1 MFLLTVAAIWTIAAL
16 TPGPNFFL
24 IIRCTL
30 TGSRKIAFSAAAGTL
45 TGTLCWGLA
54 GWLGIGSLFMAAPIA
69 YMGLKIAGGVY
80 LLWLGLRLLWQIRR
94 PAGEMTIPASKV
106 RLTPLGA
113 WRLGLATNLANPK
126 SALFVASLFAAT
138 MAPGTPWTH
147 GAAAVVVMVTIST
160 IWYAGLVAA
169 LSHRTVAGAY
179 QRARRAID
187 AFAGAIF
194 IGFGLKLALSDR

>member
-24 IIRCTL
+24 IVRCTL
-30 TGSRKIAFSAAAGTL
+30 TGSRKIAISAAAGTL

-54 GWLGIGSLFMAAPIA
+54 GWLGVGSLFMAAPIA
-69 YMGLKIAGGVY
+69 YMGLKIAGGIY
-80 LLWLGLRLLWQIRR
+80 LLWLGLRLLWQLRQ
-94 PAGEMTIPASKV
+94 PAGDMTIPASKV

-138 MAPGTPWTH
+138 MRLSTGTACDRCLCRGNLHWLRPEAGPVRPLS
-147 GAAAVVVMVTIST
+147 GARQAVK
-160 IWYAGLVAA
+160 
-169 LSHRTVAGAY
+169 
-179 QRARRAID
+179 QRH
-187 AFAGAIF
+187 
-194 IGFGLKLALSDR
+194 